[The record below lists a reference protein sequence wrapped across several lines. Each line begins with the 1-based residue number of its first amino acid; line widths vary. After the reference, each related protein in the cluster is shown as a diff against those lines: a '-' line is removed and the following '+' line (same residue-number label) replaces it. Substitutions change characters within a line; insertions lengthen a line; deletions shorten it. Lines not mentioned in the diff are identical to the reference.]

1 MERLIKDY
9 FLVTVL
15 LLLNYID
22 EVVDSGFNVM
32 GFVPILLLGIYN
44 YSIYK
49 TTTHRSARPEVGI
62 SDDYSYDVAKK
73 AFKWD
78 PGSLVSSPVFI
89 YTLFL
94 GVELLQEGRQRSL
107 AIFFLSYPLSIIRWE
122 YICMCE
128 DGESEELRLVNKR
141 V

>member
-49 TTTHRSARPEVGI
+49 TTTHRSARSEIEI
-62 SDDYSYDVAKK
+62 SDDYSYDVVKK

-78 PGSLVSSPVFI
+78 PGSLISSPVFI
-89 YTLFL
+89 YTLLL
-94 GVELLQEGRQRSL
+94 GVELLQEGRQRNL
-107 AIFFLSYPLSIIRWE
+107 AIFCFILWE

-128 DGESEELRLVNKR
+128 DGESEELKLINKR

>member
-32 GFVPILLLGIYN
+32 GFVPILLFGIYN
-44 YSIYK
+44 YSIFK
-49 TTTHRSARPEVGI
+49 TTTHRSARSEIEI
-62 SDDYSYDVAKK
+62 SDDYSYDVVKK

-78 PGSLVSSPVFI
+78 PGSLISSPVFI
-89 YTLFL
+89 YTLLL
-94 GVELLQEGRQRSL
+94 GVELLQEGRQRNL
-107 AIFFLSYPLSIIRWE
+107 AIFCFILSAVYYSMGVYLHVRRWR
-122 YICMCE
+122 IGRAKV
-128 DGESEELRLVNKR
+128 DK
-141 V
+141 

>member
-22 EVVDSGFNVM
+22 EVVDSGFNLM

-49 TTTHRSARPEVGI
+49 TTAHRSARPEVGTL
-62 SDDYSYDVAKK
+62 DDYSYDVAKK

-107 AIFFLSYPLSIIRWE
+107 AIFCFILSAVYYSMGVYLHVRRWR
-122 YICMCE
+122 I
-128 DGESEELRLVNKR
+128 GRAKVGK
-141 V
+141 

>member
-22 EVVDSGFNVM
+22 EVVDSGFNLM

-49 TTTHRSARPEVGI
+49 TTAHRSARPEVGI
-62 SDDYSYDVAKK
+62 SDDYSYNVAKK

-78 PGSLVSSPVFI
+78 PGSLVSSHVFI

-107 AIFFLSYPLSIIRWE
+107 AIFCFILSAVYYSMGVYLHVRRWR
-122 YICMCE
+122 I
-128 DGESEELRLVNKR
+128 GRAKIGK
-141 V
+141 

>member
-22 EVVDSGFNVM
+22 EVVDSSFNLM

-49 TTTHRSARPEVGI
+49 TTAHRSARPEVGI
-62 SDDYSYDVAKK
+62 SDDYSYNVAKK

-107 AIFFLSYPLSIIRWE
+107 AIFCFILSAVYYSMGVYLHVRRWR
-122 YICMCE
+122 I
-128 DGESEELRLVNKR
+128 GRAKIGK
-141 V
+141 

>member
-49 TTTHRSARPEVGI
+49 TTTHRSARSEIEI
-62 SDDYSYDVAKK
+62 SDDYSYDVVKK
-73 AFKWD
+73 AFKI
-78 PGSLVSSPVFI
+78 SSPVFI
-89 YTLFL
+89 YTLLL
-94 GVELLQEGRQRSL
+94 GVELLQEGRQRNL
-107 AIFFLSYPLSIIRWE
+107 AIFCFILSAVYYSMGVYLHVRRWR
-122 YICMCE
+122 IGRAKV
-128 DGESEELRLVNKR
+128 DK
-141 V
+141 

>member
-49 TTTHRSARPEVGI
+49 TTTHRSARSEIEI
-62 SDDYSYDVAKK
+62 SDDYSYDVVKK

-78 PGSLVSSPVFI
+78 PGSLISSPVFI
-89 YTLFL
+89 YTLLL
-94 GVELLQEGRQRSL
+94 GCRTFTGRTTKESCDILFYSICCLLFDGS
-107 AIFFLSYPLSIIRWE
+107 IFACAKMENRKS
-122 YICMCE
+122 
-128 DGESEELRLVNKR
+128 
-141 V
+141 

>member
-49 TTTHRSARPEVGI
+49 TTTHRSARSEIEI
-62 SDDYSYDVAKK
+62 SDDYSYDVVKK

-78 PGSLVSSPVFI
+78 PGSLISSPVFI

-94 GVELLQEGRQRSL
+94 NFLF
-107 AIFFLSYPLSIIRWE
+107 IYFF
-122 YICMCE
+122 
-128 DGESEELRLVNKR
+128 
-141 V
+141 

>member
-49 TTTHRSARPEVGI
+49 TTTHRSARSEIEI
-62 SDDYSYDVAKK
+62 SDDYSYDVVKK

-78 PGSLVSSPVFI
+78 PGSLISSPVFI

-94 GVELLQEGRQRSL
+94 GVELLQEGRQRNSCDIL
-107 AIFFLSYPLSIIRWE
+107 FYPIRCLLFDGSIFACAKMENRKS
-122 YICMCE
+122 
-128 DGESEELRLVNKR
+128 
-141 V
+141 

>member
-1 MERLIKDY
+1 MEKLIKDY

-15 LLLNYID
+15 LLFNYID
-22 EVVDSGFNVM
+22 VVVDSGFNLM

-49 TTTHRSARPEVGI
+49 TTIHQSAKSEVGI
-62 SDDYSYDVAKK
+62 SGDYPHDVIKK

-78 PGSLVSSPVFI
+78 PGLLVSSPVFI

-94 GVELLQEGRQRSL
+94 GAELLQEGRQRYF
-107 AIFFLSYPLSIIRWE
+107 AIFCFILSAFYYSMGVYLHVRRWR
-122 YICMCE
+122 I
-128 DGESEELRLVNKR
+128 GRAKIGK
-141 V
+141 